1 MNTST
6 DTSESGRPGCLMIGG
21 IVMVSVLLSVGVTIW
36 VLTQY
41 IYPKP
46 FEPVQLGQDEQQALE
61 HKLRVFEGFET
72 TPAVTGGGAEVAGGA
87 LQPERYSE
95 QGASRTVVLSERELN
110 GLLANNTD
118 LARKLAIDLSDN
130 LASGKLLVPIPH
142 DFPIMSGKTLR
153 ITAGLELA
161 YRDGKPVVVLR
172 GVSIMGVP
180 LPNAWL
186 GNMKNVDL
194 VREFGASEG
203 FWKSFSE
210 GVDHIEVSEG
220 RLVIQLKE

>member
-1 MNTST
+1 MNEAVVKPDSR
-6 DTSESGRPGCLMIGG
+6 GPGCLMIGA
-21 IVMVSVLLSVGVTIW
+21 IILVTVLISTGLTIW

-41 IYPKP
+41 VFPKR
-46 FEPVQLGQDEQQALE
+46 FEPVELSQSEQQVLDR
-61 HKLRVFEGFET
+61 KLRVFEGFDSA
-72 TPAVTGGGAEVAGGA
+72 PADGYQSAGA
-87 LQPERYSE
+87 LQPEKYSE
-95 QGASRTVVLSERELN
+95 AGAERRIELSERELN

-118 LARKLAIDLSDN
+118 LAQKLAIDLSDN
-130 LASGKLLVPIPH
+130 LASGKLLIPLDP
-142 DFPIMSGKTLR
+142 DFPVMGGKTLK
-153 ITAGLELA
+153 ITAGMELA
-161 YRDGKPVVVLR
+161 FRDQKPIVVLR

-194 VREFGASEG
+194 VREFGGSEG

-210 GVDHIEVSEG
+210 GVDNIEVSEG